1 MREDEDARRGLLKF
15 EIKEHLLGSTLS
27 GARRNSCQ
35 GSRRRHRACLYCV
48 VREPMVVVKA
58 HSKQPVKAA
67 LEALDSDGATR
78 EGLLV

>member
-1 MREDEDARRGLLKF
+1 
-15 EIKEHLLGSTLS
+15 
-27 GARRNSCQ
+27 
-35 GSRRRHRACLYCV
+35 LYCV